1 MQAKTIETI
10 LGSYNDLMKRG
21 HPPKSEQNDFAQRL
35 RSLREAAG
43 LSQREMARRLGI
55 SQPSYLM
62 WERHNVALKAEQITQ
77 LAVNLGV
84 RVEELLKHPS
94 STQRRG
100 GPEGKGKKL
109 WNAISELP
117 RSQQAK
123 IFSVLE
129 MIVAQ
134 HSNGHRQAA

>member
-1 MQAKTIETI
+1 MQAEIIEKF
-10 LGSYNDLMKRG
+10 LASYNVLMKRG
-21 HPPKSEQNDFAQRL
+21 HPPKSQQNDFAQRL
-35 RSLREAAG
+35 RAFREVAG

-55 SQPSYLM
+55 SQPAYLM

-77 LAVNLGV
+77 LAENLGV
-84 RVEELLKHPS
+84 RVEELLKQPKS
-94 STQRRG
+94 AQRRG

-109 WNAISELP
+109 WNAISDLP

-134 HSNGHRQAA
+134 HSNGHKQAA